1 MKRNAKCNP
10 EDETGLYTRNKIK
23 IANQYCCFKA
33 PEIALI

>member
-10 EDETGLYTRNKIK
+10 EDETELYMGNKIK